1 MNEFYR
7 ILIVDDE
14 SSIRNGLLNFINWNE
29 NGFTIVGEAANGK
42 EALKKIEELD
52 PQIVITDIVMP
63 ILGGVQLSKIIQSNY
78 PDIKIVIL
86 SSHSDFEY
94 VKKTFQSGAVDYILK
109 PTLNPLELLTV
120 LKKLAAGFDITHT
133 SLTVENKIE
142 NMISQYLSGYI
153 DRIDSSLM
161 DSYFRYSTFCLLTI
175 DLKLYANPASIK
187 TFVQSELI
195 DALAD
200 YQPILVITNQNV
212 LYLLFSYSASYEK
225 LFSKIQIS
233 LNNLRIIEPTI
244 FFILSKEFSSVNEI
258 KPIYDNL
265 IEEGKNKRFFFKD
278 VALITQEQLF
288 IPKTVQSFDT
298 KKYFI
303 HLVNQN
309 FIEVLENIE
318 NHLQKMIDQ
327 RVNENELK
335 RFANSVFYDLF
346 SAMEESNFPFEN
358 LRQNRMIL
366 LTNMNSCVYLED
378 FSVLFHTFI
387 DELKGKLTAYYAQ
400 SDGELITI
408 ILQYIKEHAA
418 EKITLNDIALKF
430 HFNYHYLSSY
440 FSSHF
445 NETFPDYL
453 NRIRIE
459 QSVKLL
465 KNSNMSISEVAES
478 SGYSDISY
486 FSKVF
491 KKIIGKTP
499 TQFRREG

>member
-14 SSIRNGLLNFINWNE
+14 SSIRNGLLNFIDWNE
-29 NGFTIVGEAANGK
+29 SGFNIVGEAANGK
-42 EALKKIEELD
+42 EALKKIEELN

-63 ILGGVQLSKIIQSNY
+63 ILDGVQLSKIIQSNY
-78 PDIKIVIL
+78 PNIKIVIL

-109 PTLNPLELLTV
+109 PTLNPTELLNV
-120 LKKLAAGFDITHT
+120 LKKLAADFDTTHT
-133 SLTVENKIE
+133 FLTVENKIE
-142 NMISQYLSGYI
+142 NMFSQYLSGYTN
-153 DRIDSSLM
+153 RIDSSLM
-161 DSYFRYSTFCLLTI
+161 DDYFQDSTFCLLTT
-175 DLKLYANPASIK
+175 DLKLYANPESIK
-187 TFVQSELI
+187 TFIQSELI
-195 DALAD
+195 DALTD
-200 YQPILVITNQNV
+200 YQPILFVTNQNV
-212 LYLLFSYSASYEK
+212 LCLLFNYSISFEK
-225 LFSKIQIS
+225 MFSNIQIS
-233 LNNLRIIEPTI
+233 LNNIRIIEPTI
-244 FFILSKEFSSVNEI
+244 FFVLSKEFSSVNEI
-258 KPIYDNL
+258 KPIYEEL
-265 IEEGKNKRFFFKD
+265 IHESKNKRFFFKD

-309 FIEVLENIE
+309 FVEVLENIE

-346 SAMEESNFPFEN
+346 SAIEESNFPLEN
-358 LRQNRMIL
+358 LQQKRMLL
-366 LTNMNSCVYLED
+366 LTNINSCIYLED
-378 FSVLFHTFI
+378 FSVIIHSFI
-387 DELKGKLTAYYAQ
+387 DDLKGKLTTYYAQ
-400 SDGELITI
+400 SNEDLITV

-418 EKITLNDIALKF
+418 EKISLNDIALKF

-465 KNSNMSISEVAES
+465 KNSTMSISEVAES
-478 SGYSDISY
+478 CGYSDISY

-499 TQFRREG
+499 TQFRREV

>member
-14 SSIRNGLLNFINWNE
+14 SSIRNGLLNFIDWSE
-29 NGFTIVGEAANGK
+29 NGFDVVGEAANGK
-42 EALKKIEELD
+42 EALKKIEELN

-63 ILGGVQLSKIIQSNY
+63 ILDGVQLSKIIQSKY

-109 PTLNPLELLTV
+109 PTLKPMELLAV
-120 LKKLAAGFDITHT
+120 LKKLAADFGTTRSF
-133 SLTVENKIE
+133 LTTEKKIE
-142 NMISQYLSGYI
+142 NTLSQYLSGYT
-153 DRIDSSLM
+153 DHMDLSLM
-161 DSYFRYSTFCLLTI
+161 DHYFRGSTFCLLTI
-175 DLKLYANPASIK
+175 DLKLYADTVSIK
-187 TFVQSELI
+187 TFVQNEPLNT
-195 DALAD
+195 LTD
-200 YQPILVITNQNV
+200 YQPALFSTDQNILC
-212 LYLLFSYSASYEK
+212 LLFNYSISFGHTLSHIQASLK
-225 LFSKIQIS
+225 NI
-233 LNNLRIIEPTI
+233 RIIEPTA
-244 FFILSKEFSSVNEI
+244 FFVLSKEFSSITDI
-258 KPIYDNL
+258 KNIYDEL
-265 IEEGKNKRFFFKD
+265 ISESKNMRFFFKD
-278 VALITQEQLF
+278 TALITQDQLF
-288 IPKTVQSFDT
+288 IPKTIQSFDT

-309 FIEVLENIE
+309 FVEVLENIE
-318 NHLQKMIDQ
+318 HHLQKMIDQ
-327 RVNENELK
+327 KVHENELK

-346 SAMEESNFPFEN
+346 SAIEESNFTLEN
-358 LRQNRMIL
+358 LQQKRMLL
-366 LTNMNSCVYLED
+366 LTNMNSCIYLED
-378 FSVLFHTFI
+378 FSVLIHTFI
-387 DELKGKLTAYYAQ
+387 DELKKKLTAYYAQ
-400 SDGELITI
+400 SNGDLITI

-440 FSSHF
+440 FSGHF

-459 QSVKLL
+459 QSIELL
-465 KNSNMSISEVAES
+465 RNSAMSISEVAES
-478 SGYSDISY
+478 CGYSDISY

-491 KKIIGKTP
+491 KRIIGKTP

>member
-1 MNEFYR
+1 MNVFYK

-14 SSIRNGLLNFINWNE
+14 SSIRNGLLNFIDWNK
-29 NGFTIVGEAANGK
+29 NGFNIIGEAANGK
-42 EALKKIEELD
+42 EALKKIEELS

-63 ILGGVQLSKIIQSNY
+63 ILDGVQLSKIIQSNY

-109 PTLNPLELLTV
+109 PTLNPTELLNV
-120 LKKLAAGFDITHT
+120 LKKLSADFDTTHT
-133 SLTVENKIE
+133 FLTIENKIE
-142 NMISQYLSGYI
+142 SMISQYLSGYTDHI
-153 DRIDSSLM
+153 DPSLM
-161 DSYFRYSTFCLLTI
+161 DNYFRDSLFCLLTI
-175 DLKLYANPASIK
+175 DLKLYANPANIK

-195 DALAD
+195 EILVD
-200 YQPILVITNQNV
+200 YQPILFTTNQNV
-212 LYLLFSYSASYEK
+212 LCLIFNYGISYK
-225 LFSKIQIS
+225 KICSTIQMS
-233 LNNLRIIEPTI
+233 LNNIRIIEPTT
-244 FFILSKEFSSVNEI
+244 FFVLSKEFSNINEI
-258 KPIYDNL
+258 KPVYDNL
-265 IEEGKNKRFFFKD
+265 VHESKNKRFFFKEA
-278 VALITQEQLF
+278 ALITQEQLF
-288 IPKTVQSFDT
+288 IPKAVQSFDT

-309 FIEVLENIE
+309 FIEVLENIK
-318 NHLQKMIDQ
+318 HRLQKMIAQ
-327 RVNENELK
+327 KVNENELK

-346 SAMEESNFPFEN
+346 SAIEESNFPFEN
-358 LRQNRMIL
+358 LQQKRMIL
-366 LTNMNSCVYLED
+366 LTNMNSCIYLED
-378 FSVLFHTFI
+378 FSTLTHAFI
-387 DELKGKLTAYYAQ
+387 DELKEKLTAYYAQ
-400 SDGELITI
+400 SNGDLISI

-465 KNSNMSISEVAES
+465 KNSTMSISEVAES
-478 SGYSDISY
+478 CGYSDISY

-499 TQFRREG
+499 TQFRREA